1 MESYDGPVRR
11 SVFLTIAGLFLLAG
25 AFAVAAA
32 APVMVNEIHYDNA
45 GTDVQE
51 GVEVAGEAGTLL
63 SDYAIAFCNGSG
75 GGEYLTV
82 NLSGVIPSENG
93 TGFGAVWFPVSGI
106 QNGAPD
112 GLVLYRRSTRE
123 ILQMLSWEGSLPAA
137 SGVAAGQIL
146 PDMGVAQLGSD
157 SAEQTLQL
165 VGRGNEAPQFQWAG
179 PRSASRGKL
188 NAGQEF
194 TGTGAAVTSAAFL
207 PSQVREGGRVQ
218 FAIRLDPPPGTATE
232 WIVQQHPPGAVN
244 LPSRLAVP
252 ASGQLSMDLAVTA
265 DGLVEGYQEVVVALS
280 DAAGQRNPA
289 SAVLGIID
297 GDRPR
302 AAPQGSLR
310 IMSFNVLNGVGSSG
324 SDGGRAAREVIERI
338 SPDVILFQE
347 VASAGD
353 FGDLLAV
360 LREAGFPA
368 TPETLALRGD
378 AFADQPLVRGD
389 LSGTQDAAVVIA
401 SRWPLR
407 NRVQIGR
414 GLANRREITRY
425 PMLAVVDVPWLNAA
439 DDPAVVSVHLKAG
452 RSDADS
458 FRRALEL
465 FRLREGLAA
474 LGWGDGAQ
482 PLVVGGDFNETDWM
496 PQAVSYR
503 SDAPAVQSPGTP
515 FADGSALPASF
526 LAGSDLAAGLLLPYR
541 VFPHSGMNPSGLQAL
556 ALRQADGV
564 NAVTWPTGEAKLDY
578 LFVSDRLAAMG
589 SEHGEIFESR
599 LDAIADGLPK
609 RTDPAEAG
617 LSTTASDHL
626 AVFADVPLLDQP
638 GLELELTAPR
648 AEEGAQGI
656 SAVVRLPKSI
666 DRAVTVSL
674 RPWRDARLRIP
685 DVIIPAGSTAGM
697 ASVQI
702 PWLVSPEPHRIVTI
716 EAHADGFRA
725 ASARLEVRNREPSGQ
740 LILTKYAEP
749 VGSLGGRAIEV
760 MNLSGEIIDF
770 ARQGLAV
777 RRCSNGSS
785 DGVNDARVSSGWL
798 APGQVVVI
806 GDATAGQWM
815 AAQGFLAATDFG
827 SAEDGTVYANAE
839 GRAVFVYDRMSFT
852 GNDALEFVLGG
863 QRCDVFGEIGH
874 DPGEAWRGPGSETT
888 ADAVLH
894 LRGSIATGTAGW
906 REPGRRFAAASGGL
920 AGFGIPPV
928 ITDPWPAWAAAAGLR
943 GVRAAPTADADGD
956 GTMNLLEYG
965 MLSAPLDGASLPLM
979 ATDGD
984 GITRNLRTSDA
995 ALRFSVEESDDLRT
1009 WRPPDGTETVL
1020 QVLPGGDVR
1029 THFVPRNWTGGQP
1042 RWYRQGI
1049 ARE

>member
-1 MESYDGPVRR
+1 
-11 SVFLTIAGLFLLAG
+11 
-25 AFAVAAA
+25 
-32 APVMVNEIHYDNA
+32 MVNEIHYDNA
-45 GTDVQE
+45 GTDAQE

-63 SDYAIAFCNGSG
+63 SDHAIAFYNGSG

-123 ILQMLSWEGSLPAA
+123 ILQMLSWEGSLTAT
-137 SGVAAGQIL
+137 SGVAVGQVL
-146 PDMGVAQLGSD
+146 PDIGIAQLGSD
-157 SAEQTLQL
+157 SAELTLQL
-165 VGRGNEAPQFQWAG
+165 IGRGNEASQFQWAG
-179 PRSASRGKL
+179 PRLSSRGRL

-194 TGTGAAVTSAAFL
+194 TGTGVSVTAAAFL

-218 FAIRLDPPPGTATE
+218 FAIRLEPAPGIITE
-232 WIVQQHPPGAVN
+232 WVLQQTPPGAVN

-252 ASGQLSMDLAVTA
+252 ASGQLLMDLAVAA
-265 DGLVEGYQEVVVALS
+265 DGLVEGYQEVVIALS
-280 DAAGQRNPA
+280 DAAGQRRPA
-289 SAVLGIID
+289 SAVLGVID

-302 AAPQGSLR
+302 AAPEGSLR
-310 IMSFNVLNGVGSSG
+310 VMSFNVLNGVGSSG
-324 SDGGRAAREVIERI
+324 SEGSRAAREVIERI

-353 FGDLLAV
+353 FGDLLSV

-401 SRWPLR
+401 SRWPLHS
-407 NRVQIGR
+407 RVQIGR
-414 GLANRREITRY
+414 GLASRREITRY
-425 PMLAVVDVPWLNAA
+425 PMLAVVDVPWLDAA
-439 DDPAVVSVHLKAG
+439 DDPAMVSVHLKAG

-465 FRLREGLAA
+465 LRLREGLAA
-474 LGWGDGAQ
+474 LGWTD
-482 PLVVGGDFNETDWM
+482 PSRRLLVGGDCNETDWM

-503 SDAPAVQSPGTP
+503 GDAAAVQLPGTP
-515 FADGSALPASF
+515 FADGSALPSSF

-541 VFPHSGMNPSGLQAL
+541 VFPHSGLNPAGLQAL

-589 SEHGEIFESR
+589 SDDGEVFESR

-609 RTDPAEAG
+609 RTDAAQPA

-626 AVFADVPLLDQP
+626 AVFADIPLLDQP
-638 GLELELTAPR
+638 GLQLELTAPR
-648 AEEGAQGI
+648 AEEGADGI
-656 SAVVRLPKSI
+656 AAVVQLARPL

-685 DVIIPAGSTAGM
+685 DVIIPAGSTTGM
-697 ASVQI
+697 APVQI
-702 PWLVSPEPHRIVTI
+702 PWLASPEPHRIVTI
-716 EAHADGFRA
+716 TAHADGFRP
-725 ASARLEVRNREPSGQ
+725 ASGRLEVRNREPSGQ

-760 MNLSGEIIDF
+760 MNLSGEVIDF
-770 ARQGLAV
+770 AQHGLAI
-777 RRCSNGSS
+777 RRYSNGATE
-785 DGVNDARVSSGWL
+785 GVNDARVASGWL

-806 GDATAGQWM
+806 GDEVTGQWM

-839 GRAVFVYDRMSFT
+839 GRVVFVYDRMSFT
-852 GNDALEFVLGG
+852 GNDALELVLGG

-894 LRGSIATGTAGW
+894 LHGRLATGTAGW
-906 REPGRRFAAASGGL
+906 REPGRRFAAAAAGL
-920 AGFGIPPV
+920 SGFGVPPV

-956 GTMNLLEYG
+956 GTSNLLEYG
-965 MLSAPLDGASLPLM
+965 LLSAPADGASRPIM
-979 ATDGD
+979 ATEADGL
-984 GITRNLRTSDA
+984 TRTLRTSDA
-995 ALRFSVEESDDLRT
+995 ALRFTIEESDDLRT
-1009 WRPPDGTETVL
+1009 WWPAAGTESVL
-1020 QVLPGGDVR
+1020 QILPGGDVR
-1029 THFVPRNWTGGQP
+1029 TRFDPRNREGSRP
-1042 RWYRQGI
+1042 RWYRQRMD
-1049 ARE
+1049 RE

>member
-1 MESYDGPVRR
+1 VGVRR
-11 SVFLTIAGLFLLAG
+11 SVFLTIAGFFLLAG
-25 AFAVAAA
+25 AYSTAA

-45 GTDVQE
+45 GTDAQE

-63 SDYAIAFCNGSG
+63 SEYAIAFSNGSG

-82 NLSGVIPSENG
+82 NLSGVIPSESG
-93 TGFGAVWFPVSGI
+93 TGFGAVWVPVSGI

-123 ILQMLSWEGSLPAA
+123 ILQMLSWEGSLPAV
-137 SGVAAGQIL
+137 SGVAAGQTL

-165 VGRGNEAPQFQWAG
+165 VGRGNAAAQFQWAG
-179 PRSASRGKL
+179 PRLASRGKL

-194 TGTGAAVTSAAFL
+194 TGTGASVTAAAFL
-207 PSQVREGGRVQ
+207 PSQVHEGGRVQ
-218 FAIRLDPPPGTATE
+218 FAIRLEPPPGTATE
-232 WIVQQHPPGAVN
+232 WIVQQNPPGAVN
-244 LPSRLAVP
+244 LPTRLAVP
-252 ASGQLSMDLAVTA
+252 ASGELSMDIAVTA

-280 DAAGQRNPA
+280 DASGQRNPA
-289 SAVLGIID
+289 SAVLGVID
-297 GDRPR
+297 GNRPR
-302 AAPQGSLR
+302 AAPDGSLR
-310 IMSFNVLNGVGSSG
+310 VMSFNVLNGVGSSG

-353 FGDLLAV
+353 FGDLLAM

-389 LSGTQDAAVVIA
+389 LSGTQDAAVVMA

-407 NRVQIGR
+407 HRVQIGR

-425 PMLAVVDVPWLNAA
+425 PMLAVVDVPWLNPA
-439 DDPAVVSVHLKAG
+439 DDPAMVSVHLKAG

-458 FRRALEL
+458 FRRTLEL

-474 LGWGDGAQ
+474 LGWTDGAR
-482 PLVVGGDFNETDWM
+482 PLLVGGDFNETDWM

-503 SDAPAVQSPGTP
+503 TDAAAVQSPGTP
-515 FADGSALPASF
+515 FADGSALPSSF

-541 VFPHSGMNPSGLQAL
+541 VFPHSGMNPAGLQAL
-556 ALRQADGV
+556 TLRQADGV

-609 RTDPAEAG
+609 RTDPAQPA
-617 LSTTASDHL
+617 LSATASDHL
-626 AVFADVPLLDQP
+626 AVFADIPMLDLL
-638 GLELELTAPR
+638 GLQLELTAPR
-648 AEEGAQGI
+648 TDEGAEGI
-656 SAVVRLPKSI
+656 SAVVRLARSL

-685 DVIIPAGSTAGM
+685 DVVIPAGSTTGM
-697 ASVQI
+697 APVQI

-716 EAHADGFRA
+716 EAHADGLRPA
-725 ASARLEVRNREPSGQ
+725 YARLEVRNREPSGQ

-749 VGSLGGRAIEV
+749 VGSSGGRAIEV

-770 ARQGLAV
+770 AQQGLAI
-777 RRCSNGSS
+777 RRYSNGAT

-806 GDATAGQWM
+806 GDEATGQWM

-827 SAEDGTVYANAE
+827 AAEDGTVYPNAE

-852 GNDALEFVLGG
+852 GNDALELVLGG

-906 REPGRRFAAASGGL
+906 REPGRRFTAVPGGL
-920 AGFGIPPV
+920 AGFGVPPV
-928 ITDPWPAWAAAAGLR
+928 ITDPWPAWTAAAGLR

-956 GTMNLLEYG
+956 GSMNLLEYG
-965 MLSAPLDGASLPLM
+965 MLSAPDDGASLPVM
-979 ATDGD
+979 AMGAD
-984 GITRNLRTSDA
+984 GITRTLRTSDA
-995 ALRFSVEESDDLRT
+995 TLRFTVEESDDLRT
-1009 WRPPDGTETVL
+1009 WRPAAGTETVL
-1020 QVLPGGDVR
+1020 QILPGGDVR
-1029 THFVPRNWTGGQP
+1029 TRFEPRSWAGGRP
-1042 RWYRQGI
+1042 RWYRQHM

>member
-1 MESYDGPVRR
+1 MAV
-11 SVFLTIAGLFLLAG
+11 LFLLAG
-25 AFAVAAA
+25 AFPAAA

-45 GTDVQE
+45 GTDAQE
-51 GVEVAGEAGTLL
+51 GVEVAGAAGTLL
-63 SDYAIAFCNGSG
+63 SDYAIAFYNGSG

-82 NLSGVIPSENG
+82 NLSGVIPSESG
-93 TGFGAVWFPVSGI
+93 TGFGAVWVPVSGI

-123 ILQMLSWEGSLPAA
+123 ILQMLSWEGTLPAV
-137 SGVAAGQIL
+137 SGVAAGQTL
-146 PDMGVAQLGSD
+146 PDIGVAQLGSD

-165 VGRGNEAPQFQWAG
+165 VGRGNAAPQFQWAG
-179 PRSASRGKL
+179 PRQASRGKL

-194 TGTGAAVTSAAFL
+194 TGTGAPVTAATFL

-218 FAIRLDPPPGTATE
+218 FAIRLEPPPGTATE
-232 WIVQQHPPGAVN
+232 WIVQQNPPGAVD
-244 LPSRLAVP
+244 LPDRLAVP
-252 ASGQLSMDLAVTA
+252 ASGQLSIDIAVTA
-265 DGLVEGYQEVVVALS
+265 DGMVEGYQEVVVALS

-289 SAVLGIID
+289 SAVLGVID
-297 GDRPR
+297 ADRPR
-302 AAPQGSLR
+302 AAPEGSLR
-310 IMSFNVLNGVGSSG
+310 VMSFNVLNGVGSSG

-353 FGDLLAV
+353 FGDLLAL

-389 LSGTQDAAVVIA
+389 LPGSQDAAVVIA

-439 DDPAVVSVHLKAG
+439 DDPAVVSVHLKAS

-474 LGWGDGAQ
+474 LGWTDGTR
-482 PLVVGGDFNETDWM
+482 PLLVGGDFNETDWM

-503 SDAPAVQSPGTP
+503 TDAPAVQSPGTP
-515 FADGSALPASF
+515 FADGSALPSSF
-526 LAGSDLAAGLLLPYR
+526 LAGTDLAAGLLLPYR
-541 VFPHSGMNPSGLQAL
+541 VFPHSGMNPAGLQAL
-556 ALRQADGV
+556 SLRQADGV

-578 LFVSDRLAAMG
+578 LFVSEHLAAMG
-589 SEHGEIFESR
+589 AVAGEVFESR

-609 RTDPAEAG
+609 RPAPAHPA
-617 LSTTASDHL
+617 LSATASDHL
-626 AVFADVPLLDQP
+626 AVFADIPLRDQP
-638 GLELELTAPR
+638 GLEIELTAAR
-648 AEEGAQGI
+648 VEEGAGGI
-656 SAVVRLPKSI
+656 TAIVRLARPVGR
-666 DRAVTVSL
+666 DVNVAL
-674 RPWRDARLRIP
+674 RPWRDDRLHIP
-685 DVIIPAGSTAGM
+685 DVIIPAGSTTGSAP
-697 ASVQI
+697 VQI

-716 EAHADGFRA
+716 EAHADGFRPA
-725 ASARLEVRNREPSGQ
+725 YARLEIRNREPSGQ
-740 LILTKYAEP
+740 LIFTKYAEP
-749 VGSLGGRAIEV
+749 AGSLGGRAIEV

-770 ARQGLAV
+770 AQQGLVV
-777 RRCSNGSS
+777 RRYSNGAA

-798 APGQVVVI
+798 GPGQVLVI
-806 GDATAGQWM
+806 GDEATGQWM

-827 SAEDGTVYANAE
+827 AAEDGTVYPNAE
-839 GRAVFVYDRMSFT
+839 GRAVFVCDRMSFT
-852 GNDALEFVLGG
+852 GNDALELVLGG

-874 DPGEAWRGPGSETT
+874 DPGEAWRGPGSEAT

-906 REPGRRFAAASGGL
+906 RQPGRRFAAVSGGL
-920 AGFGIPPV
+920 AGFGMPPV

-956 GTMNLLEYG
+956 GSMNLLEYG
-965 MLSAPLDGASLPLM
+965 ILSAPADGSSLPVM
-979 ATDGD
+979 TAETV
-984 GITRNLRTSDA
+984 GITRSLRTSDA
-995 ALRFSVEESDDLRT
+995 TLRFTVEESENLRT
-1009 WRPPDGTETVL
+1009 WRPADGTETTL
-1020 QVLPGGDVR
+1020 QILPGGDVR
-1029 THFVPRNWTGGQP
+1029 TRFFPRNWPEDRP
-1042 RWYRQGI
+1042 RWYRQRI